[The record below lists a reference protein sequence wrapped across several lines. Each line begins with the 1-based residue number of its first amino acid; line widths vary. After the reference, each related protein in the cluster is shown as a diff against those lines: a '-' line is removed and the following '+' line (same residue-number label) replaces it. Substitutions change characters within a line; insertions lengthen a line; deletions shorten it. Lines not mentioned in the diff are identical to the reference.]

1 MKRSDLRTGM
11 LVELNNGSILKVYKD
26 TMQGDVILDVRNEGN
41 RLKLY
46 DEDNVYIDYNGF
58 TISKIY
64 KPKNIFIINS
74 YDLDDYEL
82 IWDRN
87 NMRKYIK
94 AVHFGST
101 KLYTWIATKTIEND
115 IKVGDII
122 EVDTEKGYQLVEIR
136 GIYEGML
143 NENYKY
149 AMRKVVI

>member
-1 MKRSDLRTGM
+1 MKKSDLRTGM
-11 LVELNNGSILKVYKD
+11 LVELKTGVILKVYKD
-26 TMQGDVILDVRNEGN
+26 TIEGDVILDITNQGN
-41 RLKLY
+41 TLS
-46 DEDNVYIDYNGF
+46 DYCERFKHKIINGF
-58 TISKIY
+58 NINKIY
-64 KPKNIFIINS
+64 KPKSIFIINS

-101 KLYTWIATKTIEND
+101 KLYTWIATKSIEND

-136 GIYEGML
+136 EIYEGML

>member
-1 MKRSDLRTGM
+1 MKKSDLKTGM
-11 LVELNNGSILKVYKD
+11 LVELNDGSILKVYKD

-41 RLKLY
+41 KLKLY

-64 KPKNIFIINS
+64 KSKSIFIINS

-94 AVHFGST
+94 AVHFGS
-101 KLYTWIATKTIEND
+101 KNLYTWIASKTIEND
-115 IKVGDII
+115 IKVGDIV
-122 EVDTEKGYQLVEIR
+122 EVDTEKGFQLVEIR
-136 GIYEGML
+136 EIYEGMF

-149 AMRKVVI
+149 AMWKVVI